1 LFAFAIINTYLLE
14 KNIESAFNIFVLFNE
29 IALYLYAILKLVFH
43 LINIKFSITMLIQM
57 MGAIVLGTKTGDI
70 IFSNFIKSKNE

>member
-1 LFAFAIINTYLLE
+1 MLE
-14 KNIESAFNIFVLFNE
+14 RDIKSAFNIFVLFNE

-57 MGAIVLGTKTGDI
+57 IGAIVLGAKVGDI
-70 IFSNFIKSKNE
+70 IFSNFTKSKNE